1 MTRNIGT
8 DDGAMPAKVSDSVRA
23 RSIIGLAKLVDEDHQ
38 YAAVMYAPTANGASA
53 ARPART
59 SAKISTTRPKVAR
72 ASDSHSPPAERS
84 VVEIDTAGRSNIR
97 LASTAPSAPPASW
110 AGR

>member
-1 MTRNIGT
+1 
-8 DDGAMPAKVSDSVRA
+8 MPAKVSESVRA
-23 RSIIGLAKLVDEDHQ
+23 RSIIGLAKLVDDDHQ

-59 SAKISTTRPKVAR
+59 SAKISTTRPNVAT
-72 ASDSHSPPAERS
+72 ASDSHRPPPERS

-97 LASTAPSAPPASW
+97 FATTAPTTPPTSC